1 MKINDELVQH
11 IAHLARLEFEGD
23 ELNEIKGD
31 MSKIIGFMDKLS
43 ELDTEDVEP
52 LIFMTDKVNVLRDD
66 KPERTLTS
74 EDALRN
80 APKKDSDY
88 FRISKVSTRNHKEKQ
103 QYLIT
108 EPLLVKSFF
117 IVGSYFK
124 QFFSCSESPLW

>member
-43 ELDTEDVEP
+43 ELDTEDVDP
-52 LIFMTDKVNVLRDD
+52 LIFMTEKVNVLRED

-88 FRISKVSTRNHKEKQ
+88 FRISKVLNK
-103 QYLIT
+103 
-108 EPLLVKSFF
+108 KS
-117 IVGSYFK
+117 
-124 QFFSCSESPLW
+124 

>member
-43 ELDTEDVEP
+43 ELDTDDVEP
-52 LIFMTDKVNVLRDD
+52 LIFMTDKVNVLRED

-88 FRISKVSTRNHKEKQ
+88 FRISKVLNK
-103 QYLIT
+103 
-108 EPLLVKSFF
+108 KS
-117 IVGSYFK
+117 
-124 QFFSCSESPLW
+124 

>member
-52 LIFMTDKVNVLRDD
+52 LIFMTDKVNVLRED
-66 KPERTLTS
+66 KPERILTR

-88 FRISKVSTRNHKEKQ
+88 FRISKVLNK
-103 QYLIT
+103 
-108 EPLLVKSFF
+108 KS
-117 IVGSYFK
+117 
-124 QFFSCSESPLW
+124 